1 MLNIVLFGAPGCGK
15 GTQAA
20 RLKEKYGIDHVSTG
34 NVIREEIARGTK
46 LGKEMESYITTGRLA
61 PDQVVIDMIADY
73 IAAHKHAKGNIF
85 DGFPRTIPQ
94 AEALEKMDIRIDVVL
109 SLEVSDDT
117 SDERLSGRRL
127 CASCGN
133 PYHVKYNPPKDGS
146 RCDKCGGELIVRR
159 DDDPAVVKSRLD
171 TYHEETEPLK
181 AYYESK
187 GILKKIIGQEEVADT
202 TKLTLAAL
210 GIE

>member
-1 MLNIVLFGAPGCGK
+1 MNIIFFGPPGAGK
-15 GTQAA
+15 DTQAEIVSK
-20 RLKEKYGIDHVSTG
+20 RLQIPTISTG
-34 NVIREEIARGTK
+34 AMLREAIKKETASGLSAKSYVDSGALVPNEVVIGILK
-46 LGKEMESYITTGRLA
+46 DRLA
-61 PDQVVIDMIADY
+61 EEDCKNGFIL
-73 IAAHKHAKGNIF
+73 

-109 SLEVSDDT
+109 SLEVSDET
-117 SDERLSGRRL
+117 IVERLSGRRL

-146 RCDKCGGELIVRR
+146 RCDKCGEELIVRR

>member
-1 MLNIVLFGAPGCGK
+1 MNIIFFGPPGAGK
-15 GTQAA
+15 GTQAEIVSK
-20 RLKEKYGIDHVSTG
+20 RLQIPTISTG
-34 NVIREEIARGTK
+34 AMLREAIK
-46 LGKEMESYITTGRLA
+46 KETASGLSAKSYVDSGVLIGILKDRLA
-61 PDQVVIDMIADY
+61 EEDCKNGFIL
-73 IAAHKHAKGNIF
+73 

-109 SLEVSDDT
+109 SLEVSDET
-117 SDERLSGRRL
+117 IVERLSGRRL

>member
-1 MLNIVLFGAPGCGK
+1 MKMILLGPPGCGK
-15 GTQAA
+15 GTHGK
-20 RLKEKYGIDHVSTG
+20 RISSRYDIPIISTG
-34 NVIREEIARGTK
+34 DIIRVAVSSGSALGEQVKGYMASGNLVPDDIVIALVK
-46 LGKEMESYITTGRLA
+46 DRLTQ
-61 PDQVVIDMIADY
+61 DDC
-73 IAAHKHAKGNIF
+73 KNGFIF

-109 SLEVSDDT
+109 SLEVSDET
-117 SDERLSGRRL
+117 IVERLSGRRL

>member
-1 MLNIVLFGAPGCGK
+1 MNIIFFGPPGAGK
-15 GTQAA
+15 GTQAEIVSE
-20 RLKEKYGIDHVSTG
+20 RLQIPTISTG
-34 NVIREEIARGTK
+34 AMLREAIKKETASGLAAQKLYGQRRARTQRCRHRHPQGQTCRIGLPK
-46 LGKEMESYITTGRLA
+46 RLHPRRLPPHHPAGRS
-61 PDQVVIDMIADY
+61 VGAD
-73 IAAHKHAKGNIF
+73 GV
-85 DGFPRTIPQ
+85 
-94 AEALEKMDIRIDVVL
+94 RIDVVL
-109 SLEVSDDT
+109 SLEVSDET
-117 SDERLSGRRL
+117 IVERLSGRRL
-127 CASCGN
+127 CAACGN

-146 RCDKCGGELIVRR
+146 RCDKCGGELIVRK

-187 GILKKIIGQEEVADT
+187 GILKKIVGQEEVADT